1 LKEFRRCAHYTSGET
16 GFLFY
21 NPTKGMSVNRA
32 LPILL
37 ATLPLLAQ
45 AQTRE
50 RRVAPVNTSQRQN
63 FERQVKVA
71 VLAGVGQYPSLSGLS
86 RLRYPAHD
94 VELLQATLSAQGYT
108 IVSLKEQD
116 ATRGSIE
123 QALANAAEL
132 ADRGQGTVLFFFS
145 GHGFADKG
153 DNYLATFEAT
163 SRDLAGTGLAVKKV
177 EALLKV
183 TGAPRQVMFVDACR
197 NEPGKAAGART
208 FDRFRAS
215 AGLRELLSTKEGR
228 ISYEDDQLGSGV
240 FTHFLVRGL
249 RGEAAGQDGLIT
261 FRDLADYVTDGV
273 SKFGFQRGQ
282 LQVPY
287 EAGESSGD
295 FLLAHVTAPPP
306 VVEPPK
312 PNPPATPPGSVKVN
326 AKDGLEYVW
335 IPPGAFQM
343 GCSPSDSEC
352 DTWEKPAHQVTIS
365 KGYWLGKTP
374 VTQQVYQ
381 QVTGKDPSHFKGAKR
396 PVDQVTWDEAR
407 DYCSAIGGRLPTE
420 AEWEYAARAGSVQ
433 ARYGDLDRI
442 AWHAGNSG
450 QQTHEVG
457 QKQPNAFGLYDML
470 GNVRQWTA
478 DWFSLYPG
486 NKDRD
491 PTGPA
496 SGIRMQRGG
505 SWMWEATNVRASNRF
520 KNKPGYRYSDIGVRC
535 VLE

>member
-1 LKEFRRCAHYTSGET
+1 
-16 GFLFY
+16 
-21 NPTKGMSVNRA
+21 VNRT

-37 ATLPLLAQ
+37 LTLPVLAQ
-45 AQTRE
+45 AQMRE
-50 RRVAPVNTSQRQN
+50 RRVVPVDGRQRQN

-108 IVSLKEQD
+108 IVALKEQD

-177 EALLKV
+177 EALLKA

-208 FDRFRAS
+208 FDRLRAS

-261 FRDLADYVTDGV
+261 FSDLADYVTDGV

-295 FLLAHVTAPPP
+295 FLLAHVTAAPPP

-335 IPPGAFQM
+335 IPPGTFTM
-343 GCSPSDSEC
+343 GCSPGDSLCDSD
-352 DTWEKPAHQVTIS
+352 EKPVHQVTIT
-365 KGYWLGKTP
+365 KGFWLGKTP
-374 VTQQVYQ
+374 VTQQAYR
-381 QVTGKDPSHFKGAKR
+381 QVTGNDPSHFKGANR
-396 PVDQVTWDEAR
+396 PVESITWDEAR
-407 DYCSAIGGRLPTE
+407 VYCSAIGGRLPTE
-420 AEWEYAARAGSVQ
+420 AEWEYAARAGSTQ
-433 ARYGDLDRI
+433 ALYGDIDRI
-442 AWHAGNSG
+442 AWYSANSG
-450 QQTHEVG
+450 SQTHDVG
-457 QKQPNAFGLYDML
+457 QKQPNGFGLYDML
-470 GNVRQWTA
+470 GNVWQWTA
-478 DWFSLYPG
+478 DWYGTYRESP
-486 NKDRD
+486 DRD
-491 PTGPA
+491 PAGPA
-496 SGIRMQRGG
+496 SGTYRVLRGG
-505 SWMWEATNVRASNRF
+505 AWDHNPRGEHASYRNWVD
-520 KNKPGYRYSDIGVRC
+520 PGKRNYTFGFRC
-535 VLE
+535 VGE